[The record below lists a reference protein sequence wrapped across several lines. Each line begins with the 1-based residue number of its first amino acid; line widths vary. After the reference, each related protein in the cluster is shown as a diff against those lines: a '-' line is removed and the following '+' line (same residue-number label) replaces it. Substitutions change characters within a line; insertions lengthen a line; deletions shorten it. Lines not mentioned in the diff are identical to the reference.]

1 MKKLNYLFCLFVFAL
16 SILNI
21 NVANATSGACS
32 YHGGVSCS
40 AGADTDG
47 SIICNDGWTDSSVSY
62 SSMSECRGS
71 RSCPVYLSQEEYDK
85 KKQEIE
91 NSISQAETSNQ
102 TSCQTILNS
111 AEGRN
116 EQSYQSCLSNNQSYL
131 GTMARIGAYGTGASI
146 NTVNC
151 EDIKL
156 KQTELNKSNYNTCL
170 YGSSKTVSIYR
181 ELLACLVVDHTDY
194 CKLKDPTTHTQGNN
208 CVCNNGYQLNST
220 KTSCE
225 LISSAP
231 ANNLFAKSLSEA
243 LKSLPKEATT
253 TKAVQVAKVIS
264 EPKVAKVSKSDKVAK
279 VVATTTVTIATTTPI
294 ITNSTTT
301 SQVVQNKPKT
311 KWYSSFFSKI
321 FRF

>member
-1 MKKLNYLFCLFVFAL
+1 MKKLNYFFCLFVFAL

-21 NVANATSGACS
+21 NVANATSGTCS

-47 SIICNDGWTDSSVSY
+47 SVICNDGWTNSSVLY
-62 SSMSECRGS
+62 SSMSECRSS
-71 RSCPVYLSQEEYDK
+71 RSCPIYLSQEEYDK

-91 NSISQAETSNQ
+91 NSINQAETSNQ

-170 YGSSKTVSIYR
+170 YGSSKTISIYR
-181 ELLACLVVDHTDY
+181 ELLACLIVDHTDY
-194 CKLKDPTTHTQGNN
+194 CKLKNPTTHAQGNN
-208 CVCNNGYQLNST
+208 CVCNDGYQLNST

-225 LISSAP
+225 LISNLP
-231 ANNLFAKSLSEA
+231 VNNLFAKSLSES
-243 LKSLPKEATT
+243 LRNLPKEATT
-253 TKAVQVAKVIS
+253 TKKVQVVKVI
-264 EPKVAKVSKSDKVAK
+264 PKQKNTEVSKFKK
-279 VVATTTVTIATTTPI
+279 MIEVVATTTMI
-294 ITNSTTT
+294 STTT
-301 SQVVQNKPKT
+301 QPTILSTGTPSVIQNKVKT
-311 KWYSSFFSKI
+311 KWYTSFLS
-321 FRF
+321 RFMKF